1 MPKIERGKR
10 LEGER
15 NDSLVKAGINLLTLP
30 IEAIKLPNAS
40 WSPVLGAESWSVRK
54 VRQESL
60 HLSSSPPF
68 FLALLSSCSLFLSS
82 CLFLFPSCLPFSLHP
97 FLPSHFLSFLPSSS
111 LFLSLFPPL
120 FSLFYVLSPSFPIPP
135 PSLSLIPSS
144 SFFPSPFL
152 SSSLSLQLLGLN
164 LSYPFF
170 ASFPAFGSIC
180 VEACKPRLSM
190 TQLKEP
196 NWQIKGM
203 DLVPL
208 WGERPEFST
217 LGILLTLQQDGP

>member
-120 FSLFYVLSPSFPIPP
+120 SFLLPFLCSFSFLSHSPSFPF
-135 PSLSLIPSS
+135 SYSFLFFLSLPLPFFLPFLTTSWLKS
-144 SFFPSPFL
+144 LLPFLCFFPSL
-152 SSSLSLQLLGLN
+152 RVYLCGSL
-164 LSYPFF
+164 
-170 ASFPAFGSIC
+170 
-180 VEACKPRLSM
+180 
-190 TQLKEP
+190 
-196 NWQIKGM
+196 
-203 DLVPL
+203 
-208 WGERPEFST
+208 
-217 LGILLTLQQDGP
+217 